1 MVRQQSHK
9 ANPENSH
16 LSFFKLKNFEKS
28 FFGGVL
34 VESSSTE
41 KLLRIQIDSDLT
53 FDEYISSICNKVAKK
68 INVLSRLVNYM
79 SLDKHHMVMKA
90 FIESHFNYFLLIWMF
105 HSRTLNNKINR
116 LHERALRIV
125 YSDYKSSFCEL
136 LEKDKSFQFIIK
148 IFRV

>member
-16 LSFFKLKNFEKS
+16 LSFFELKNFEKS

-53 FDEYISSICNKVAKK
+53 FDEYISSICNKVGKK
-68 INVLSRLVNYM
+68 LMHS
-79 SLDKHHMVMKA
+79 A
-90 FIESHFNYFLLIWMF
+90 ALLIIC
-105 HSRTLNNKINR
+105 HLIS
-116 LHERALRIV
+116 AV
-125 YSDYKSSFCEL
+125 G
-136 LEKDKSFQFIIK
+136 
-148 IFRV
+148 